1 MHLAR
6 ASASASE
13 ARHSISL
20 RRVSCPGLV
29 HDRESAQDS
38 RPYSHRSGQG
48 ERYRTAAGF
57 PSMPQARPGP
67 AGILMAA
74 APPAAIHRGLVRV
87 SRLAGRCSSSLPAGH
102 SRGPAA
108 AASARPGSR
117 RDARCMKYPGG
128 WRTRSRHGD
137 QIAADHDYTGSG
149 IVVNGFA
156 GQRWLCAGV
165 GDAGAHQRPP

>member
-74 APPAAIHRGLVRV
+74 APPAAIHRSPCPGIAAGWPVLIIAAGGSFTGTGCGSVREAW
-87 SRLAGRCSSSLPAGH
+87 LAAGREMHEISGRLEDAV
-102 SRGPAA
+102 A
-108 AASARPGSR
+108 SR
-117 RDARCMKYPGG
+117 RPDR
-128 WRTRSRHGD
+128 R
-137 QIAADHDYTGSG
+137 
-149 IVVNGFA
+149 
-156 GQRWLCAGV
+156 
-165 GDAGAHQRPP
+165 